1 MATCRPSFFHILFAY
16 SDQQFKSEWILVHFI
31 HRLINNLLTFGLGGS
46 IARNAVAADLKKFSF
61 SACRDGALFLSI
73 QIGSVL
79 IPIFIWPTA
88 YFRKLYVKIR
98 NFEHHLCLKYHIYHC
113 FLSAQKLN

>member
-73 QIGSVL
+73 QIGPNRVSSHTNIYL
-79 IPIFIWPTA
+79 ADSI
-88 YFRKLYVKIR
+88 LQKIVCK
-98 NFEHHLCLKYHIYHC
+98 NPKF
-113 FLSAQKLN
+113 